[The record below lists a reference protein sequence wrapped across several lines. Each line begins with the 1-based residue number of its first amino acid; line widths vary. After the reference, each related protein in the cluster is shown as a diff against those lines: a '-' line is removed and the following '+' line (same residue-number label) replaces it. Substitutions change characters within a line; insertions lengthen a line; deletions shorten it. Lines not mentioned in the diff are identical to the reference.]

1 MDAYRGELDAARERL
16 AATQAELAETRAER
30 DRLAE
35 AVRSRDDALAAL
47 RHKFDGAPSAE
58 RGRRLQ
64 RAAVGATVAAVV
76 VAAFAFVTVRAA
88 DRRAA
93 MAEMRA
99 SSRAAGAVAAP
110 ASGERAPARARP
122 EGASITEPTRGERPP
137 ELTLADPVAAERWA
151 QDARRHAMAG
161 RFEESA
167 DAWRRALTA
176 EALPAY
182 HVELARVLLE
192 IGKRGDAIVELEE
205 AIAKATID
213 DEDDDW
219 LWKAHFHLGQ
229 LTERSDPRRALT
241 AYRAFLR
248 VASPTNAFRGD
259 AEAGVRRLE

>member
-99 SSRAAGAVAAP
+99 SSRAAGASDGDGPALAGDLTKRIEELP
-110 ASGERAPARARP
+110 ASTWSRAM
-122 EGASITEPTRGERPP
+122 IHYVIEP
-137 ELTLADPVAAERWA
+137 
-151 QDARRHAMAG
+151 
-161 RFEESA
+161 
-167 DAWRRALTA
+167 
-176 EALPAY
+176 
-182 HVELARVLLE
+182 
-192 IGKRGDAIVELEE
+192 
-205 AIAKATID
+205 
-213 DEDDDW
+213 
-219 LWKAHFHLGQ
+219 
-229 LTERSDPRRALT
+229 
-241 AYRAFLR
+241 
-248 VASPTNAFRGD
+248 
-259 AEAGVRRLE
+259 